1 MASGNTHPLDA
12 LFIRAAHKAAVYIL
26 ELAMGTTMENSQPYA
41 MLHGHPQR
49 RQLMMSWRVQIVVK
63 AWKLCPQKHAKLEQM
78 PGASLTTRNRIS
90 TIACAT
96 DLCVDGRPRRLIGD
110 DCCACPHHPCSTIV
124 CATYLCVDGRP
135 RRLIGDDCCAC
146 PTWMLCS

>member
-1 MASGNTHPLDA
+1 MVKAWKLCPQKHAKLLQMPWASLTARNRWMANGHTLHLDA
-12 LFIRAAHKAAVYIL
+12 LFISAAHKAAVYIL

-78 PGASLTTRNRIS
+78 PGASLTTMNR
-90 TIACAT
+90 
-96 DLCVDGRPRRLIGD
+96 
-110 DCCACPHHPCSTIV
+110 
-124 CATYLCVDGRP
+124 
-135 RRLIGDDCCAC
+135 
-146 PTWMLCS
+146 